1 MWPTCGVRV
10 RRSIVRVSRPVIV
23 LPGRRKRGRQ
33 IADFP
38 ESLDGIDV
46 DLYFADYAR
55 GVLHAG
61 GLAVH
66 LPFDAD
72 PADYVGVFDGV
83 LLPGGADVDP
93 AHYGA
98 DPLDG
103 HPIEPERDE
112 LELALLALAEADD
125 LPVAGICRGLQLLN
139 VRGGGT
145 LHQDVPEH
153 SHFDKAPNTIVHQVD
168 FAEGSA
174 CARLYGG
181 RPMQVNSLHH
191 QTIDRVADGFVA
203 TGRSEDGTIE
213 AIESLTRPWVAVQW
227 HPEMMDDGHDDPIFG
242 WLVEQA
248 VERRQRRHS

>member
-55 GVLHAG
+55 GVLHAD

-139 VRGGGT
+139 VAYGGT
-145 LHQDVPEH
+145 LWQDIETQQPYLTVENLTLRPLNAFRGFRPAAGQEPEINVQLDV
-153 SHFDKAPNTIVHQVD
+153 SAYA
-168 FAEGSA
+168 FAEPAKKGAAS
-174 CARLYGG
+174 
-181 RPMQVNSLHH
+181 P
-191 QTIDRVADGFVA
+191 
-203 TGRSEDGTIE
+203 
-213 AIESLTRPWVAVQW
+213 
-227 HPEMMDDGHDDPIFG
+227 
-242 WLVEQA
+242 
-248 VERRQRRHS
+248 

>member
-1 MWPTCGVRV
+1 M
-10 RRSIVRVSRPVIV
+10 IA
-23 LPGRRKRGRQ
+23 LPGRRKRGAH

-38 ESLDGIDV
+38 DSLSGVDL

-61 GLAVH
+61 GLALH

-72 PADYVGVFDGV
+72 PAEYRGVFDGV

-103 HPIEPERDE
+103 HPNEPERDE
-112 LELALLALAEADD
+112 LELALLALADADD

-139 VRGGGT
+139 VHGGGT

-153 SHFDKAPNTIVHQVD
+153 AHFDKAPNTSIHHVE
-168 FAEGSA
+168 FTEGSV
-174 CARLYGG
+174 CARLYG
-181 RPMQVNSLHH
+181 RPIEVNSLHH
-191 QTIDRVADGFVA
+191 QTIDRVAPRFTVTA
-203 TGRSEDGTIE
+203 RSEDGTVE
-213 AIESLTRPWVAVQW
+213 AIEATDRPWIAVQW
-227 HPEMMDDGHDDPIFG
+227 HPEMMDDGHDDPLFA
-242 WLVEQA
+242 WLVA
-248 VERRQRRHS
+248 AAAERRRRR

>member
-1 MWPTCGVRV
+1 M
-10 RRSIVRVSRPVIV
+10 IA

-38 ESLDGIDV
+38 ESLDAIDV

-55 GVLHAG
+55 GVMHAG

-72 PADYVGVFDGV
+72 PLRYRGVFDGV

-103 HPIEPERDE
+103 HPTEPERDA

-139 VRGGGT
+139 VHGGGS
-145 LHQDVPEH
+145 LHQDVPAH
-153 SHFDKAPNTIVHQVD
+153 SHFDKAPDTVIHEVA
-168 FAEGSA
+168 FAAGST
-174 CARLYGG
+174 CSRLYG
-181 RPMQVNSLHH
+181 RPLEVNSLHH
-191 QTIDRVADGFVA
+191 QTIDRVAPGFVV
-203 TGRSEDGTIE
+203 TGTAEDGTIE
-213 AIESLTRPWVAVQW
+213 AIEAVDRPWVAVQW
-227 HPEMMDDGHDDPIFG
+227 HPEMMRDGRDDPLFA

-248 VERRQRRHS
+248 SARRRRRST

>member
-1 MWPTCGVRV
+1 MT
-10 RRSIVRVSRPVIV
+10 RPVIA

-38 ESLDGIDV
+38 ESLDTIDV
-46 DLYFADYAR
+46 DLYFSDYAR

-72 PADYVGVFDGV
+72 PADYRGVFDGV

-93 AHYGA
+93 THYGA
-98 DPLDG
+98 SPLDG
-103 HPIEPERDE
+103 HPNEPERDA

-139 VRGGGT
+139 VHGGGT

-153 SHFDKAPNTIVHQVD
+153 SHFDKAPDTVIHQVE
-168 FAEGSA
+168 FATGST
-174 CARLYGG
+174 CARIYG
-181 RPMQVNSLHH
+181 RPMEVNSLHH
-191 QTIDRVADGFVA
+191 QTIDRVAPGYSV
-203 TGRSEDGTIE
+203 TGTAEDGTVE
-213 AIESLTRPWVAVQW
+213 AIEAVDRPWIAVQW
-227 HPEMMDDGHDDPIFG
+227 HPEMMREGHDDPLFA

-248 VERRQRRHS
+248 TERRRRRS

>member
-1 MWPTCGVRV
+1 M
-10 RRSIVRVSRPVIV
+10 SRPEPRATAPVIV

-33 IADFP
+33 IVDFP
-38 ESLDGIDV
+38 DSLDAIDV

-61 GLAVH
+61 GRAVH

-153 SHFDKAPNTIVHQVD
+153 SHFDKAPNTIVHRVD

-181 RPMQVNSLHH
+181 RPKEVNSLHH
-191 QTIDRVADGFVA
+191 QTIDRVADGFVV

-213 AIESLTRPWVAVQW
+213 AIESTTRPWVAVQW
-227 HPEMMDDGHDDPIFG
+227 HPEMMDDGHDDPIFA

-248 VERRQRRHS
+248 AARRAAR